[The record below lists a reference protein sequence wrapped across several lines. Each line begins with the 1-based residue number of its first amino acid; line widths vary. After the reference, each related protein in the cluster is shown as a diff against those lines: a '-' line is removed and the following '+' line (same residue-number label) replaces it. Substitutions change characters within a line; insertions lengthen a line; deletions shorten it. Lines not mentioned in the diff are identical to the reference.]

1 MKKITCKELAELCHD
16 IIKHCGY
23 DTKGES
29 DDFGFQL
36 RIKFAFGGVILV
48 IFILHDNEHDCWV
61 PNFEVH
67 SIIEI
72 DNNDEIESRINR
84 IVAIARLAEK
94 LKKILSDTQIEIR
107 DENQINNFI
116 GCEWEFEH
124 GSEYYA

>member
-1 MKKITCKELAELCHD
+1 MDERIYAED
-16 IIKHCGY
+16 IKACPKCGS
-23 DTKGES
+23 TEFWENWIG
-29 DDFGFQL
+29 
-36 RIKFAFGGVILV
+36 
-48 IFILHDNEHDCWV
+48 
-61 PNFEVH
+61 
-67 SIIEI
+67 
-72 DNNDEIESRINR
+72 NDEIESRINR